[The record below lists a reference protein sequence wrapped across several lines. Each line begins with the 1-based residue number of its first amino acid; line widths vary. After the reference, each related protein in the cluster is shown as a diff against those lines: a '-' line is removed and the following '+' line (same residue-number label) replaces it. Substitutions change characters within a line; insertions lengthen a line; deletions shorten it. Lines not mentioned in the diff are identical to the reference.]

1 MKKVFLLLLLICTLT
16 AQAQTYWDGTADK
29 NLPGDGTEASPY
41 LISTPEQ
48 LAGLAERTNVD
59 KEDFSGKYIKLTA
72 DIYLTDYTDPN
83 QENWKEWHPIAHE
96 WKPVSD
102 DADYGYFRGHFD
114 GGGHTIYN
122 LYYNGGAG
130 WGDDWDPE
138 DPLFDIGAF
147 LGSLD
152 HTAWSRGLF
161 ANVDGGTIENL
172 NLSGALMNG
181 IGNLAMLAVHT
192 TKGSV
197 IRNCHVRGEFRG
209 FANSMGAIVSDNEG
223 LIENCSADVDISPS
237 GGAIIA
243 HTNKVEGIIRN
254 CSAAGSI
261 YATAT
266 STGCFVHTNEGLI
279 EKSSS
284 SADVTALYGRQDNGK
299 YWGHNA
305 AGFLA
310 TNLGIVRECSATGKI
325 TVNSNSGGD
334 GGSGGFCQMNLG
346 LIESCY
352 STGNIICTGD
362 GGEGAAQ
369 FVANNG
375 MAQSVQEGYPII
387 RNCYSTGR
395 IIYTNAERTSGYTGA
410 FLLNYNGKTN
420 HDFARHPFCWFNA
433 DGVPLPPN
441 EGVSN
446 AGFACWGQEEAVL
459 KSQAFVDTLNLCAS
473 FLGTSQWELKD
484 GIPQP
489 TGVYI
494 KDTKAFFDG
503 GEGTK
508 ESPYLI
514 NSKKQLENFRW
525 MVNHGYD
532 FMNEYVLQTAD
543 IELNVPEEEWEE
555 VEPEEWV
562 PIGITHSFPGFYN
575 DNFYIAAT
583 ENFMGNYDGGFHEI
597 KNLYI
602 ENNKENQGFFG
613 NVGAD
618 WVFDAQQPVVI
629 QNLGVTDAF
638 MVVKGGS
645 GILAASVGKG
655 GIIKQCWTSGKLET
669 PDNWGN
675 LGALFGNGCNNGHIL
690 NCSSSARIK
699 GTSNSAYGAKG
710 FVSGNEFSG
719 GWIAA
724 DTLVNYLFT
733 GNINNGEN
741 GFYGG
746 GYYSENVYDD
756 GEVANITHDGRG
768 QNGVRSTVWLQ
779 SKEYVNQL
787 NATVQRWNSENDEL
801 KQLNYW
807 QWREGAY
814 PVVSPTADYDPGYAV
829 TFNSNGG
836 SEVVGMMAVAG
847 STIQPPVRPMKENY
861 LFGGWYKDEELTQLF
876 KFGSELVEGDLTLY
890 ARWLEDKRFDYDITP
905 FSNKRAKTYHIK
917 TAAQLR
923 GFAYLQNGV
932 WQDASATEL
941 PRDFSEKT
949 IVLDNDIFLNDT
961 TGWQEWGKG
970 AYAIPWRSI
979 GTVANSYQSSSDL
992 WFTGTFD
999 GQGHVIYGMYVER
1012 GGLPSLELGGLF
1024 YRVGDGA
1031 TIQNLGI
1038 KASVLNLDMQN
1049 PEGQTNGERWYY
1061 WGDGTYWMEHPGMLA
1076 NLFGSKTTVSQ
1087 CYTQGA
1093 IYMPTDNGW
1102 GGALTGMSADSTA
1115 NCYARVDIYQKGNIA
1130 EESGFISNPHD
1141 YLNMTNCYN
1150 AGKLHDAMGRGGLS
1164 VREGFESFY
1173 YDKEL
1178 LSCDY
1183 DRSYYGTL
1191 KERGRTTNEMKAK
1204 STFEGWDFET
1214 IWGRNNSIN
1223 DGYPYLRVFHPDAPD
1238 DDPDPVKVT
1247 GIQLNVTE
1255 ATLMAGETLQLTATV
1270 LPDDAVNKNFK
1281 WEVTENADW
1290 ITLDENGLVTANMM
1304 VEKNGYN
1311 SGKSATVYVTVT
1323 TVEGEFKATCK
1334 ITVKQPNMTSGD
1346 EMKPL
1351 DGRRVGS
1358 ELWRSQTDYP
1368 GYEPRLVNWQYKY
1381 LFYAD
1386 PEDVFGDA
1394 KNAVWSVSDESM
1406 ARVETLGDTII
1417 TVKGKQ
1423 LHASLAMLTCLKEG
1437 DVTMTVKT
1445 EKGFEREYQIRLR
1458 TLAPANDS
1466 FMQIYM
1472 QKDYAGEALSVGQT
1486 LQLYTNYS
1494 KYGSYYNFD
1503 FSYEPDVQ
1511 WESSDPT
1518 IATVDENGLLTAVGD
1533 GKVTITAKLR
1543 GTSLSATTD
1552 EIICRGIP
1560 VTSVSINS
1568 DASTTMQIGSTQQL
1582 TAAVAPANATNQ
1594 NVTWSSSNEQVL
1606 TVSETGLVTAVG
1618 AGSASITATVDDK
1631 SNGVKTASVTIMVE
1645 ELTMSV
1651 ASEGYTGIYDGGAHG
1666 ITVTITAPEGA
1677 NVKYGTTQGTYDL
1690 DANPTYTDA
1699 GSYTVY
1705 YQVTK
1710 KNYAT
1715 IESSAMVSI
1724 TKAPLTISVGNYSKK
1739 QYDPMPEFAVSYEG
1753 FVNNETAEVLT
1764 KQPVLSCE
1772 ANEDSA
1778 PGEYDITLS
1787 GAEAANYDIMY
1798 VAGKLTVTEPES
1810 YTLTYMVD
1818 GEVYQSF
1825 SVKYRDSITPLGAP
1839 TKDGY
1844 TFSGWSEIPE
1854 TMPAKDVIVTGSFTI
1869 NSYTVTYVL
1878 DGEVYTTETLEYGAK
1893 IVPPVVPGLEDYSIW
1908 EDVPETMPAKDIT
1921 IYGKAKDII
1930 DSLTPTLYSGKVEVF
1945 DLNGRKLSAP
1955 QKGIN
1960 IIRMSDGTIRKL
1972 NHTTY

>member
-1 MKKVFLLLLLICTLT
+1 MYNHRHISLRSFTLPKNWGGVNCYYYSTRTHHKTLLLMKKTIITMVVCLCCALT
-16 AQAQTYWDGTADK
+16 AQAQTYWNGTADK
-29 NLPGDGTEASPY
+29 NFPGEGTEASPY

-48 LAGLAERTNVD
+48 LAGLAERTNAD
-59 KEDFSGKYIKLTA
+59 KEDFAGKYIKLTA
-72 DIYLTDYTDPN
+72 DIYLTDYTDSN
-83 QENWKEWHPIAHE
+83 TENWKAWHPIAHE
-96 WKPVSD
+96 WWKNESEGGGID
-102 DADYGYFRGHFD
+102 HGYFRGHFNGD
-114 GGGHTIYN
+114 GHTVYN

-130 WGDDWDPE
+130 WGSDWEPDDPFFDPE
-138 DPLFDIGAF
+138 AY

-152 HTAWSRGLF
+152 VTAFNRGLF
-161 ANVDGGTIENL
+161 CNVDGGTIENL
-172 NLSGALMNG
+172 SIGDARMNG
-181 IGNLAMLAVHT
+181 IGSMAMLAVYT
-192 TKGSV
+192 TNGAV
-197 IRNCHVRGEFRG
+197 IRNCHVQGEFQG
-209 FANSMGAIVSDNEG
+209 FASNKGGIVSENGG
-223 LIENCSADVDISPS
+223 LIENCSANITISPS
-237 GGAIIA
+237 GGGIIA
-243 HTNKVEGIIRN
+243 HTNKLEGVIRH
-254 CSAAGSI
+254 CTAAGSI
-261 YATAT
+261 YSTAT
-266 STGCFVHTNEGLI
+266 STGCFVDTNEGLI
-279 EKSSS
+279 EKCSS
-284 SADVTALYGRQDNGK
+284 SADVTALYGKQENLK
-299 YWGHNA
+299 YWGHDA
-305 AGFLA
+305 GGFLA
-310 TNLGIVRECSATGKI
+310 TNTETGTVRECSATGNL
-325 TVNSNSGGD
+325 TVDRSS
-334 GGSGGFCQMNLG
+334 GGSGGFCQTNMG

-352 STGNIICTGD
+352 CTGTITNKD
-362 GGEGAAQ
+362 NADVAQ

-387 RNCYSTGR
+387 RNCFSTSK
-395 IIYTNAERTSGYTGA
+395 IVYTNPESDRNAFGA
-410 FLLNYNGKTN
+410 FVYNYNGKTN
-420 HDFARHPFCWFNA
+420 HDFARHTFCWFNT
-433 DGVPLPPN
+433 DGVPVPSDG
-441 EGVSN
+441 GVSN
-446 AGFACWGQEEAVL
+446 GGFAGWGQEEAML

-494 KDTKAFFDG
+494 KDTQAFFDG

-508 ESPYLI
+508 DSPYLI
-514 NSKKQLENFRW
+514 SNKKQLENFRW
-525 MVNHGYD
+525 LVNHSYD

-543 IELNVPEEEWEE
+543 IELNAPEEEWEY

-562 PIGITHSFPGFYN
+562 PIGIQHSFPGFYN

-613 NVGAD
+613 YVGAD
-618 WVFDAQQPVVI
+618 WVFDGQQPVVI
-629 QNLGVTDAF
+629 QNLGVTGAF
-638 MVVKGGS
+638 MVVTGGS

-655 GIIKQCWTSGKLET
+655 GIIKQCWTSGYLET
-669 PDNWGN
+669 PNNWGN
-675 LGALFGNGCNNGHIL
+675 LGAMFGNGGNNGHIL

-699 GTSNSAYGAKG
+699 GTSNDYYGAKG
-710 FVSGNEFSG
+710 FVSGNDFSG

-733 GNINNGEN
+733 GNINNGER

-746 GYYSENVYDD
+746 GYYSENVYED
-756 GEVANITHDGRG
+756 GEVANITHDGRDPS
-768 QNGVRSTVWLQ
+768 GVRSTAWLQ
-779 SKEYVNQL
+779 SREYVNQL
-787 NATVQRWNSENDEL
+787 NATVQRWNSENDDV

-807 QWREGAY
+807 QWRENDY
-814 PVVSPTADYDPGYAV
+814 PVVSPQADYDPGYAI

-836 SEVVGMMAVAG
+836 SEVVGMMVVAG
-847 STIQPPVRPMKENY
+847 STIQPPVRPKKENY
-861 LFGGWYKDEELTQLF
+861 LFGGWYKDEELTHLF
-876 KFGSELVEGDLTLY
+876 KFGSEPVEQDLTLY
-890 ARWLEDKRFDYDITP
+890 ARWLEDTRFDYDITP

-961 TGWQEWGKG
+961 TDWQQWGKG
-970 AYAIPWRSI
+970 VYAVPWRSI
-979 GTVANSYQSSSDL
+979 GTVANSYQSSSNL
-992 WFTGTFD
+992 WFNGTFD

-1038 KASVLNLDMQN
+1038 EASVLNLDMQN

-1061 WGDGTYWMEHPGMLA
+1061 WGDGRYWMEHPGMLA
-1076 NLFGSKTTVSQ
+1076 NLFGSETSVSQ

-1093 IYMPTDNGW
+1093 IYMPSDNGLA
-1102 GGALTGMSADSTA
+1102 GALTGNSATNSTT
-1115 NCYARVDIYQKGNIA
+1115 NCYSRVDIYQKDQPA
-1130 EESGFISNPHD
+1130 YESGFIAVPTGG
-1141 YLNMTNCYN
+1141 LTNCYN
-1150 AGKLHDAMGRGGLS
+1150 AGKVHDGMGRAGYDLRGDYLDN
-1164 VREGFESFY
+1164 FY
-1173 YDKEL
+1173 FDKEL
-1178 LSCDY
+1178 ISNKGYSY
-1183 DRSYYGTL
+1183 DIL
-1191 KERGRTTNEMKAK
+1191 KARGRTTNEMKAK
-1204 STFEGWDFET
+1204 STYEGWDFET
-1214 IWGRNNSIN
+1214 IWGRSNSIN

-1358 ELWRSQTDYP
+1358 ELWRSHTDYP

-1381 LFYAD
+1381 LFYTD

-1466 FMQIYM
+1466 FMLIYM

-1552 EIICRGIP
+1552 EIICKGVP

-1568 DASTTMQIGSTQQL
+1568 NASTTMQIGSTQQL
-1582 TAAVAPANATNQ
+1582 TATVAPTDATNQ
-1594 NVTWSSSNEQVL
+1594 NITWSSSNEQVL
-1606 TVSETGLVTAVG
+1606 TVSETGLITAVG
-1618 AGSASITATVDDK
+1618 AGSAIITATAADNA
-1631 SNGVKTASVTIMVE
+1631 NGTKTASVTITVN
-1645 ELTMSV
+1645 ELTMIV
-1651 ASEGYTGIYDGGAHG
+1651 VSEDYTGTYDGQAHDV
-1666 ITVTITAPEGA
+1666 TVTVAEPEDA
-1677 NVKYGTTQGTYDL
+1677 IVKYGTAKGTYNL
-1690 DANPTYTDA
+1690 DAAPAYTDA
-1699 GSYTVY
+1699 GNYTVY

-1710 KNYAT
+1710 PNYTTVENSVA
-1715 IESSAMVSI
+1715 VSI
-1724 TKAPLTISVGNYSKK
+1724 AKAPLTITVGSYTKK
-1739 QYDPMPEFAVSYEG
+1739 QYDPIPEFTVSYEG

-1787 GAEAANYDIMY
+1787 GAEATNYDIKY
-1798 VAGKLTVTEPES
+1798 VAGNLTVTEPDS
-1810 YTLTYMVD
+1810 YTLTYMLDDKIYKV
-1818 GEVYQSF
+1818 VTY
-1825 SVKYRDSITPLGAP
+1825 KYRETITPEPIPEGN
-1839 TKDGY
+1839 Y
-1844 TFSGWSEIPE
+1844 VTFEWVGLPE
-1854 TMPAKDVIVTGSFTI
+1854 TMPAHDVVVHASYITGIKEMILPQDVQIYSP
-1869 NSYTVTYVL
+1869 NGKKL
-1878 DGEVYTTETLEYGAK
+1878 D
-1893 IVPPVVPGLEDYSIW
+1893 
-1908 EDVPETMPAKDIT
+1908 
-1921 IYGKAKDII
+1921 
-1930 DSLTPTLYSGKVEVF
+1930 
-1945 DLNGRKLSAP
+1945 KL
-1955 QKGIN
+1955 QKGLN
-1960 IIRMSDGTIRKL
+1960 IVLMCNGTIRKIVMK
-1972 NHTTY
+1972 

>member
-1 MKKVFLLLLLICTLT
+1 MRKTITTLLACMICTLMV
-16 AQAQTYWDGTADK
+16 QAQTYWDGTADK
-29 NLPGDGTEASPY
+29 NLPGEGTEASPY

-59 KEDFSGKYIKLTA
+59 KEDFAGKYIKLTA

-83 QENWKEWHPIAHE
+83 TENWKEWHPIAHE
-96 WKPVSD
+96 WWKNESEGGGID
-102 DADYGYFRGHFD
+102 HGYFRGHFD
-114 GGGHTIYN
+114 GDGHTIYN

-130 WGDDWDPE
+130 WGSDWNPDDPFFDPE
-138 DPLFDIGAF
+138 AFIGA
-147 LGSLD
+147 LD
-152 HTAWSRGLF
+152 VTAFNRGLF

-172 NLSGALMNG
+172 NIGNARMNG
-181 IGNLAMLAVHT
+181 VGSMAMLAVFT
-192 TKGSV
+192 TNGTV
-197 IRNCHVRGEFRG
+197 IRNCHVQGEFRG
-209 FANSMGAIVSDNEG
+209 TASGMGGIVSDNKG
-223 LIENCSADVDISPS
+223 LIENCSANVNIVT
-237 GGAIIA
+237 GGG
-243 HTNKVEGIIRN
+243 GIV
-254 CSAAGSI
+254 
-261 YATAT
+261 
-266 STGCFVHTNEGLI
+266 VHTNGAEGIVRNSTASGNILATAMSTGAFANTNDGLI
-279 EKSSS
+279 EKCSS
-284 SADVTALYGRQDNGK
+284 SADVTALYGKQDNGK
-299 YWGHNA
+299 YWEHDAG
-305 AGFLA
+305 GFLA
-310 TNLGIVRECSATGKI
+310 INTETGTVRECSATGNLTI
-325 TVNSNSGGD
+325 DRSS
-334 GGSGGFCQMNLG
+334 GGSGGFCQTNMG

-352 STGNIICTGD
+352 CTGTITNKD
-362 GGEGAAQ
+362 NAGVAQ

-375 MAQSVQEGYPII
+375 MAQSVQEGYPVI
-387 RNCYSTGR
+387 RNCFSTSK
-395 IIYTNAERTSGYTGA
+395 IVYTNVESDRNCFGA
-410 FLLNYNGKTN
+410 FVYNYNAKSN
-420 HDFARHPFCWFNA
+420 HDFARHAFCWFNA
-433 DGVPLPPN
+433 DGVPVPSN
-441 EGVSN
+441 GGVTN
-446 AGFACWGQEEAVL
+446 GGFACWGQEEAVL

-473 FLGTSQWELKD
+473 FLGTSQWELKE

-494 KDTKAFFDG
+494 KNTQAFFDG

-508 ESPYLI
+508 DSPYLI
-514 NSKKQLENFRW
+514 NNKEQLENFRW
-525 MVNHGYD
+525 LVNHGYD

-555 VEPEEWV
+555 AEPEEWV
-562 PIGITHSFPGFYN
+562 PIGIQHSFPGFYN
-575 DNFYIAAT
+575 DNFYISST
-583 ENFMGNYDGGFHEI
+583 EMFMGNYDGGFHEI

-602 ENNKENQGFFG
+602 ENNQENQGLFG
-613 NVGAD
+613 YVGASN
-618 WVFDAQQPVVI
+618 WVFDGQQPVVI
-629 QNLGVTDAF
+629 QNLGVTGAF

-675 LGALFGNGCNNGHIL
+675 LGALFGNGCNEGSIL

-699 GTSNSAYGAKG
+699 GTSNGYYGAKG

-733 GNINNGEN
+733 GNINNGES

-746 GYYSENVYDD
+746 GYYSENVYED
-756 GEVANITHDGRG
+756 GEAANITHDGRG
-768 QNGVRSTVWLQ
+768 QNGVRSTAWLQ

-787 NATVQRWNSENDEL
+787 NATVQRWNSENDEA

-807 QWREGAY
+807 QWRENDY
-814 PVVSPTADYDPGYAV
+814 PVVSPQADYDPGYAI

-836 SEVVGMMAVAG
+836 TEVAGMMVVEG
-847 STIQPPVRPMKENY
+847 STIQPPVRPKKENY

-876 KFGSELVEGDLTLY
+876 KFGSEPVEQDLTLF
-890 ARWLEDKRFDYDITP
+890 ARWLEDTRFDYDITP

-961 TGWQEWGKG
+961 TGWEQWGKG
-970 AYAIPWRSI
+970 AYAVPWRAI
-979 GTVANSYQSSSDL
+979 GTKSNSYQSTGEL

-1038 KASVLNLDMQN
+1038 EASVLNLDMQN

-1150 AGKLHDAMGRGGLS
+1150 AGKVHDGMGRGGLS
-1164 VREGFESFY
+1164 VRDGFESFY

-1183 DRSYYGTL
+1183 DGSYYGTL

-1223 DGYPYLRVFHPDAPD
+1223 DGYPYLRLFHPDAPA

-1255 ATLMAGETLQLTATV
+1255 ATLMAGETLQLIATV
-1270 LPDDAVNKNFK
+1270 LPADAVNKNIT
-1281 WEVTENADW
+1281 WEVTGESSW
-1290 ITLDENGLVTANMM
+1290 ITLDDNGLVTANMT
-1304 VEKNGYN
+1304 VDKNGYN
-1311 SGKSATVYVTVT
+1311 SGKSETVYVNVT
-1323 TVEGEFKATCK
+1323 TVEGAFKASCK
-1334 ITVKQPNMTSGD
+1334 ITVKQPNMTSGY
-1346 EMKPL
+1346 EMTPL

-1358 ELWRSQTDYP
+1358 EQWRSQTDYP
-1368 GYEPRLVNWQYKY
+1368 NYEPCLVNWQYKY
-1381 LFYAD
+1381 LFYTD
-1386 PEDVFGDA
+1386 PEDFFGDS

-1406 ARVETLGDTII
+1406 ASVETLGDTII

-1423 LHASLAMLTCLKEG
+1423 LHASLAMLTFLKEG
-1437 DVTMTVKT
+1437 ETTLKVKT
-1445 EKGFEREYQIRLR
+1445 EQGFEREYQMRSRLF
-1458 TLAPANDS
+1458 APADDS
-1466 FMQIYM
+1466 FMLIYT

-1486 LQLYTNYS
+1486 LQLYTNYT

-1518 IATVDENGLLTAVGD
+1518 IATVDESGLLTVVGD

-1543 GTSLSATTD
+1543 GTSLSATRD
-1552 EIICRGIP
+1552 EIVCKGIP

-1568 DASTTMQIGSTQQL
+1568 DAAKTMQIGTTQQL
-1582 TAAVAPANATNQ
+1582 TATIVPADATNQ
-1594 NVTWSSSNEQVL
+1594 KVTWSSSNEQVL
-1606 TVSETGLVTAVG
+1606 TVSETGLVVAVG
-1618 AGSASITATVDDK
+1618 AGSAKITATADDK
-1631 SNGVKTASVTIMVE
+1631 ANGVKTASLTITVE

-1651 ASEGYTGIYDGGAHG
+1651 ASEGYTGIYDGSEHS
-1666 ITVTITAPEGA
+1666 ITVTAPEGA
-1677 NVKYGTTQGTYDL
+1677 SVKYGTSEGTYDL
-1690 DANPTYTDA
+1690 DASPSYTDA
-1699 GSYTVY
+1699 GNYTVY

-1739 QYDPMPEFAVSYEG
+1739 QYDPMPEFSVSYDG
-1753 FVNNETAEVLT
+1753 FKNNEAEDELS
-1764 KQPVLSCE
+1764 KQPVITCE

-1787 GAEAANYDIMY
+1787 GAEAANYDITY
-1798 VAGKLTVTEPES
+1798 VTGKLTVTEPNS
-1810 YTLTYMVD
+1810 YTLTYIVD
-1818 GEVYQSF
+1818 GKEYQSF
-1825 SVKYRDSITPLGAP
+1825 SIKYRDVITPLAAP
-1839 TKDGY
+1839 EKEGY
-1844 TFSGWSEIPE
+1844 TFSGWSEIPDS
-1854 TMPAKDVIVTGSFTI
+1854 MPANDVVVTGTFTI
-1869 NSYTVTYVL
+1869 NKYKLTYMIDDKVYKDTVYEYSATIIPEPMPAGNYVTFEWTDL
-1878 DGEVYTTETLEYGAK
+1878 
-1893 IVPPVVPGLEDYSIW
+1893 
-1908 EDVPETMPAKDIT
+1908 PETMPAHDVVVHASYTTGIRAMILAKPQDVQ
-1921 IYGKAKDII
+1921 IYSPNGKK
-1930 DSLTPTLYSGKVEVF
+1930 
-1945 DLNGRKLSAP
+1945 LNKL
-1955 QKGIN
+1955 QKGLN
-1960 IIRMSDGTIRKL
+1960 IIRMSNGKTQKVVVK
-1972 NHTTY
+1972 